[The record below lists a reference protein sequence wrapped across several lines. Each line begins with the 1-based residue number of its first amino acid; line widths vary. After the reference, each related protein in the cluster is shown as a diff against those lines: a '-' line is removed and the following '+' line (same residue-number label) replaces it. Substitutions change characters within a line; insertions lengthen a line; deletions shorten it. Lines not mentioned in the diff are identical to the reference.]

1 MWKWILIVVVLAL
14 ALGGVV
20 LFRSESARLQDKD
33 WRLAAIGAGI
43 VAHQVDMYRQANGEL
58 PAELRVLTEAVAG
71 RKAGRKALAPA
82 DLVDPWGR
90 PYRYERSGRV
100 FTIVSEGRDG
110 RPGGEGPDRDIRVGD
125 GHPLS
130 PLLK

>member
-58 PAELRVLTEAVAG
+58 PRSSASSRRPSQAG
-71 RKAGRKALAPA
+71 RPAGRPLRRQIWSIPGAARIATSVREGCSRSSPRA
-82 DLVDPWGR
+82 GTVGPVARGR
-90 PYRYERSGRV
+90 IATSGSGTGIPSRRS
-100 FTIVSEGRDG
+100 
-110 RPGGEGPDRDIRVGD
+110 
-125 GHPLS
+125 
-130 PLLK
+130 